1 MQTEKAIQLCS
12 FLLEATYVFNAVFDK
27 REFEFPDLQAK
38 KDCFTEA
45 EFDRHFNEFEDEL
58 RCNMVDYNCDLAFI
72 AAYIQATLTDFY
84 SWEGFS
90 FTLNQEI
97 IRGKHEV
104 PFLLKLKQKIEF
116 YNSIIKEIFK
126 GLYDDEEDSYIR
138 TIFDEEI
145 AKVIQPDDI
154 NDPNAPEWD
163 FRFDFAIM
171 KEECV
176 IECPD
181 TISKISFIHNRIFD
195 FKQWQVQY
203 DEKDVNAT
211 GLLAKSKYKYS
222 SEYYPNFLKLC
233 NLELERLKN
242 QLEIEDK
249 ALTHNA
255 IANDLVVVQGGDVSP
270 YSWNASDTDLLEVV
284 AALHKN
290 NSIKQK
296 DSKPLTRKE
305 LIDYFQQIF
314 NMDIKDVEGKLSKAT
329 SRKKNMTPFLD
340 SLKGAFES
348 YAEEK
353 EGKLAGRR

>member
-1 MQTEKAIQLCS
+1 MQTEKATQLCS
-12 FLLEATYVFNAVFDK
+12 FLLEATYVFNAVFGK

-38 KDCFTEA
+38 KDCFIEA

-58 RCNMVDYNCDLAFI
+58 RRNMVDYYCDLALI
-72 AAYIQATLTDFY
+72 ADYIQATLTDFY

-116 YNSIIKEIFK
+116 YNSIITEIFK
-126 GLYDDEEDSYIR
+126 GLYEEEDSYIR

-176 IECPD
+176 IECHD
-181 TISKISFIHNRIFD
+181 TISKITLIHNRIFD

-211 GLLAKSKYKYS
+211 GLLAKSRYKYS

-233 NLELERLKN
+233 NLELERLAN
-242 QLEIEDK
+242 QLELEKK
-249 ALTHNA
+249 ALTHKA
-255 IANDLVVVQGGDVSP
+255 IANNPVVIQGSDASP
-270 YSWNASDTDLLEVV
+270 YHWNASATDLLELV
-284 AALHKN
+284 AALHKRD
-290 NSIKQK
+290 SIKRK
-296 DSKPLTRKE
+296 DGRALTRKE
-305 LIDYFQQIF
+305 LIGYFQQTF
-314 NMDIKDVEGKLSKAT
+314 NVEIKDVEGKLNRAT
-329 SRKKNMTPFLD
+329 SRKSNLTPFLD
-340 SLKGAFES
+340 NLKSAFEG
-348 YAEEK
+348 YAEKKEEK
-353 EGKLAGRR
+353 LQGRK